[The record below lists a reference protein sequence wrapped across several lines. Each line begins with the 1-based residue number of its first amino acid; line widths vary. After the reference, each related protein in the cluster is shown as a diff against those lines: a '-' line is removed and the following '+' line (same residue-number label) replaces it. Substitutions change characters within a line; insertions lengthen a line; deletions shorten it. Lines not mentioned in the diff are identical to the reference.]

1 MLKKNFWKKK
11 LNQFNKEEW
20 EALCDRCGKCCLVK
34 LEDEES
40 GDDADFVCIKVGSKW
55 K

>member
-20 EALCDRCGKCCLVK
+20 EALCDRCGKCCLIK
-34 LEDEES
+34 LEDKDN
-40 GDDADFVCIKVGSKW
+40 GNIFYN
-55 K
+55 